1 MRSERK
7 IHWKCWKASSQSKKE
22 GVMGF
27 RDIRCFNLTMLA
39 KHGWRLLQKNGSLL
53 KCPTLMGDMVKLFE
67 WLVDRLA
74 EEDTELFLVQC

>member
-1 MRSERK
+1 
-7 IHWKCWKASSQSKKE
+7 
-22 GVMGF
+22 MGF
-27 RDIRCFNLTMLA
+27 RDIRCFNLVMLA
-39 KHGWRLLQKNGSLL
+39 KQGWRLLQKNGSLL

>member
-1 MRSERK
+1 
-7 IHWKCWKASSQSKKE
+7 
-22 GVMGF
+22 MGF

-67 WLVDRLA
+67 WLVDR
-74 EEDTELFLVQC
+74 